1 MRGRIF
7 FYADVEFK
15 LQRLCDEHLA
25 GKNIN
30 EPDGA
35 VTRPMS
41 GLKGRVLWLQ
51 WLRLLPL
58 SLYFS
63 FMGKDFG

>member
-1 MRGRIF
+1 MRGWIF

-15 LQRLCDEHLA
+15 LLRLCDEHLA
-25 GKNIN
+25 EKNIN

-51 WLRLLPL
+51 WLSVASSL
-58 SLYFS
+58 SLFFFY
-63 FMGKDFG
+63 G